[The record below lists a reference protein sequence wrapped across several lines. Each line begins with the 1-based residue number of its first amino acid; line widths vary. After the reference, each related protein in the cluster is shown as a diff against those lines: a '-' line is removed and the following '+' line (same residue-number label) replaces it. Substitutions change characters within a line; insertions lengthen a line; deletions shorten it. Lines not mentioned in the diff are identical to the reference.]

1 MQLPILGIDPGPVDS
16 GWAMLTNGP
25 PNGGVAS
32 TAFVRHLAKNWS
44 GYVAIEM
51 IAGMGMAVG
60 KETFDTCIEIGR
72 MVQVCE
78 DKGIPWVYVYRR
90 EVKIYL
96 CGNMQAKD
104 TNVRQAILDKYP
116 RTGAGKCPQVG
127 TKKYP
132 GPLYGF
138 SSHAWS
144 ALAVAI
150 TARDTK

>member
-16 GWAMLTNGP
+16 GWAILTNGP

-32 TAFVRHLAKNWS
+32 TAFVRHLAKNWA

-60 KETFDTCIEIGR
+60 QSTFDTCVEIGR
-72 MVQVCE
+72 MIQVCE
-78 DKGIPWVYVYRR
+78 DKRIPWVYVYRR
-90 EVKIYL
+90 DVKLYL
-96 CGNMQAKD
+96 CGDMRAKD
-104 TNVRQAILDKYP
+104 ANVRQAILDKYP
-116 RTGAGKCPQVG
+116 RAGAGKCPQVG